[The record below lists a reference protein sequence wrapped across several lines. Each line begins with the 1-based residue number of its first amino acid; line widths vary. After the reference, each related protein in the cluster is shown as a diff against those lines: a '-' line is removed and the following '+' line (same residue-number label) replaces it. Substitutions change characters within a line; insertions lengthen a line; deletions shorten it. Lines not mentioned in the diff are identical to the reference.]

1 MINEKIK
8 LTRID
13 NRLVHGQ
20 VGVTWTSSLAVSTI
34 VVVDDMVIQDKLQ
47 QRLMETVAKTGNA
60 DIRFLSIKDF
70 IYIAQNNLISKKI
83 FLVVKTPQV
92 VAQIVENGIFIDS
105 CNIGNMH
112 YSKGKK
118 PITKKIYVDEEDE
131 KAFKFLLENNV
142 TLFAQDIPDS
152 LRENITINSF
162 SFR

>member
-34 VVVDDMVIQDKLQ
+34 VVVDDMVVQDKLQ

-83 FLVVKTPQV
+83 F
-92 VAQIVENGIFIDS
+92 
-105 CNIGNMH
+105 
-112 YSKGKK
+112 
-118 PITKKIYVDEEDE
+118 
-131 KAFKFLLENNV
+131 
-142 TLFAQDIPDS
+142 
-152 LRENITINSF
+152 
-162 SFR
+162 